1 MIIDRMEFE
10 GINGV
15 KFEEENLYLTHQFF
29 VDNVTAII
37 EANARNVKN
46 LQEQF
51 DKFGNVSGLKC
62 DQQATSAVHLGRDAL
77 SLHLANRQWY
87 WKGPDNYSKLLGLYF
102 GEGISTD
109 LTLLK
114 LIEKMEARLV
124 GQKKNPR
131 AFMARV
137 LAANQIIG
145 GSQWYQMTLYSGS
158 KQDLKK
164 IGKTIL
170 NFLWAGQKESTM
182 LRMDIDMLSQPKR
195 KGGVGL
201 IPSTMHVQCL
211 PTKMVIFAM
220 EDGDVVHPLQ
230 VILRDY
236 SRIYH

>member
-1 MIIDRMEFE
+1 M
-10 GINGV
+10 
-15 KFEEENLYLTHQFF
+15 
-29 VDNVTAII
+29 
-37 EANARNVKN
+37 
-46 LQEQF
+46 
-51 DKFGNVSGLKC
+51 
-62 DQQATSAVHLGRDAL
+62 

-158 KQDLKK
+158 K
-164 IGKTIL
+164 
-170 NFLWAGQKESTM
+170 
-182 LRMDIDMLSQPKR
+182 
-195 KGGVGL
+195 
-201 IPSTMHVQCL
+201 
-211 PTKMVIFAM
+211 
-220 EDGDVVHPLQ
+220 
-230 VILRDY
+230 
-236 SRIYH
+236 